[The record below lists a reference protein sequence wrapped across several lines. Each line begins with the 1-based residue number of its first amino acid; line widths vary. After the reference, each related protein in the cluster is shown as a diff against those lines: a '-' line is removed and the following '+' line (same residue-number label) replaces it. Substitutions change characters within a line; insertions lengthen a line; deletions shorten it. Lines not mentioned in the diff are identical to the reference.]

1 MPAPSAPSVR
11 RLRSTAR
18 AMLPF
23 PEPESWL
30 DVGTGEARFPQAAK
44 GVFPHTAFDGLDPSP
59 LVMDAQ
65 AAERVEEAHMGRLTD
80 PQITTRLRARYDVV
94 SLLHHHLP
102 RAPDSHEELRAAL
115 AVLRPGGHLLYE
127 VTLPYGAFAVDSLRG
142 ELESQGCTIVT
153 SAPLPLPRALLTA
166 ARALDEA
173 LTPVMAY
180 TGFSKTYRVIA
191 RKNAS
196 DASDASAP

>member
-1 MPAPSAPSVR
+1 MSAPPVPSVR

-18 AMLPF
+18 AMSAL

-30 DVGTGEARFPQAAK
+30 DVGTGDARFPEVAK
-44 GVFPHTAFDGLDPSP
+44 EVFPHTSFDGLDPSP
-59 LVMDAQ
+59 CVMEAQ
-65 AAERVEEAHMGRLTD
+65 AAERIEEAHMGRLTD

-102 RAPDSHEELRAAL
+102 RAPDSREELRAAL

-127 VTLPYGAFAVDSLRG
+127 VTLPYGTFAGDGLHA
-142 ELESQGCTIVT
+142 ELESQGCTIT
-153 SAPLPLPRALLTA
+153 ASDRLPLPRALLTA
-166 ARALDEA
+166 SRALDEA

-196 DASDASAP
+196 DTSAP